1 MKRGDTLYSIAL
13 EHGADYRDLA
23 QWNSLDDPS
32 RLSVGQV
39 LRVTAPAQQAV
50 QVGTGPA
57 GSGKI
62 ESRPLGG
69 APGSKPAAEPQKPA
83 PREEPRL
90 LEAQPLQF
98 AWPAKGKVLA
108 GFAEPRRKG
117 IDIDGKLG
125 DPVIAAAAGRVTYV
139 GSGIPGLG
147 KLVVIRHDQGYL
159 TVYAHN
165 KDILVKEQQ
174 SVTRGQKI
182 AELGASDAER
192 PKLHFQIR
200 KGAAA
205 VDPLL
210 YLPEVVVLPQLAR
223 QVRDR
228 GGVERAAVVARD
240 DVEIAQPDAEVARPL
255 GAGELDQHHR
265 CPGGLRRIELRSRL
279 RASASSECFGSRP
292 SANGRQAS
300 PATRASSSTSASRC
314 QPWTLR
320 KFATL
325 PMASTRLF
333 CRSMRPLPSKSTA

>member
-1 MKRGDTLYSIAL
+1 MKALLLISTLAALAWGCSPARGPAPVEDRRPTRVTTPPKTPLPPNAPATGGAPVASADAFYTVKRGDTLYSIAL
-13 EHGADYRDLA
+13 EHGADYREVA

-32 RLSVGQV
+32 KLSVGQV

-50 QVGTGPA
+50 QVGAGPA
-57 GSGKI
+57 GGGKI
-62 ESRPLGG
+62 ESRPLDSS
-69 APGSKPAAEPQKPA
+69 PQQKPKADQKPA
-83 PREEPRL
+83 PRDEPRL

-139 GSGIPGLG
+139 GNGIPGLG

-165 KDILVKEQQ
+165 KDVVVKEQQ
-174 SVTRGQKI
+174 NVTRGQKI

-210 YLPEVVVLPQLAR
+210 YLP
-223 QVRDR
+223 
-228 GGVERAAVVARD
+228 
-240 DVEIAQPDAEVARPL
+240 
-255 GAGELDQHHR
+255 
-265 CPGGLRRIELRSRL
+265 
-279 RASASSECFGSRP
+279 
-292 SANGRQAS
+292 
-300 PATRASSSTSASRC
+300 
-314 QPWTLR
+314 
-320 KFATL
+320 
-325 PMASTRLF
+325 
-333 CRSMRPLPSKSTA
+333 KS

>member
-1 MKRGDTLYSIAL
+1 MRAFLLISALAALAWGCSPARGPAPVEDRRPTRVATPAAKPPAAKAPVTGGAPVATADALYTVKRGDTLYSIAL
-13 EHGADYRDLA
+13 EHGADYREVA

-32 RLSVGQV
+32 KLSVGQV

-50 QVGTGPA
+50 QVGSGPA
-57 GSGKI
+57 GGGRI
-62 ESRPLGG
+62 ESRPLDSS
-69 APGSKPAAEPQKPA
+69 PQQKPKPDQKPA

-90 LEAQPLQF
+90 LEAQPMQF

-210 YLPEVVVLPQLAR
+210 YLP
-223 QVRDR
+223 
-228 GGVERAAVVARD
+228 
-240 DVEIAQPDAEVARPL
+240 
-255 GAGELDQHHR
+255 
-265 CPGGLRRIELRSRL
+265 
-279 RASASSECFGSRP
+279 
-292 SANGRQAS
+292 
-300 PATRASSSTSASRC
+300 
-314 QPWTLR
+314 
-320 KFATL
+320 
-325 PMASTRLF
+325 
-333 CRSMRPLPSKSTA
+333 KS

>member
-1 MKRGDTLYSIAL
+1 MRASVLITTLAALAVGCSPARGPAPVEERRATRVATPAAKPPAPKAPTTGGAPVATADGFYTVKRGDTLYSIAL
-13 EHGADYRDLA
+13 EHGADYREVA

-32 RLSVGQV
+32 KLSVGQM

-50 QVGTGPA
+50 QVGSGPA

-62 ESRPLGG
+62 ESRPLG
-69 APGSKPAAEPQKPA
+69 ATTPQQPQKPA
-83 PREEPRL
+83 TVAREEPRL

-165 KDILVKEQQ
+165 KNILVKEQQ

-210 YLPEVVVLPQLAR
+210 YLP
-223 QVRDR
+223 
-228 GGVERAAVVARD
+228 
-240 DVEIAQPDAEVARPL
+240 
-255 GAGELDQHHR
+255 
-265 CPGGLRRIELRSRL
+265 
-279 RASASSECFGSRP
+279 
-292 SANGRQAS
+292 
-300 PATRASSSTSASRC
+300 
-314 QPWTLR
+314 
-320 KFATL
+320 
-325 PMASTRLF
+325 
-333 CRSMRPLPSKSTA
+333 KS